1 MSDVVRV
8 SGVAAEGLF
17 VGAWLGL
24 VRRRWRAGLLVFL
37 LITGGAAALLLLSRP
52 VYRAEARLRLGEPPP
67 IGGVS
72 PTGGLFALMRMGGDP
87 FANDLE
93 LMASRSVAEAVV
105 LDAALAVA
113 VDAPRGWHRDS
124 LFSFL
129 SATRETDRGRFDV
142 EWLADGRVRV
152 RRTAPTDSMVGDVA
166 PGDTLSFGGL
176 RVAFRPWREGMPR
189 RVRIRTLPFG
199 EAVRRTRG
207 KVAMA
212 RARREANVVDL
223 SFDHTDPGLTRAVV
237 AAVVDRFV
245 ELRAAVQQRES
256 GETVDSLRRVAVNT
270 ERELAEAE
278 AALEAMQRRARLIA
292 PDVQGEAFIERY
304 TEIAAELEVTRVE
317 RAGITELLEKVE
329 GARDPMQAWAGL
341 AAFPR
346 FLENPT
352 VGELLGR
359 LAALQTQRAD
369 LAWRRAAESRA
380 LAVLDEQIE
389 SIDAS
394 LHALAEAYA
403 SALERAERELSARI
417 AEMDAQL
424 AGMPRELIE
433 LARRQREIRIL
444 SEILVL
450 TEQRLRQEEL
460 RQALTFSNVQVIDP
474 PALRY
479 RPVWPRPKLGLA
491 IALLLGSTF
500 SVLGMVIAE
509 RADRGLRTARQ
520 VREATGAPVVAVA
533 LAGPSGLTFAAE
545 EARAVL
551 VAARAAAGGG
561 ELTLLTLAAADE
573 SALAVEAAR
582 ALGAAFATEEAARRG
597 AELGAPPVH
606 AAPALDRFSSA
617 AAAAVEGAPV
627 MLVVRHG
634 RTTRGAA
641 TRAVALL
648 REAGGALA
656 GAVMV
661 CSRARDVGEV
671 WS

>member
-1 MSDVVRV
+1 MSGVVRG
-8 SGVAAEGLF
+8 SGVATEGSF
-17 VGAWLGL
+17 VASWLGI

-37 LITGGAAALLLLSRP
+37 LVAGGAAALLLLSRP

-67 IGGVS
+67 MGGVS

-93 LMASRSVAEAVV
+93 LMSSRSVTEAVV

-124 LFSFL
+124 LLTFL
-129 SATRETDRGRFDV
+129 SATRETDRGRFQV

-176 RVAFRPWREGMPR
+176 SVAFRPWREGMPR

-256 GETVDSLRRVAVNT
+256 GETVDSLRRVAANT

-278 AALEAMQRRARLIA
+278 AALEAMQRSARLVA
-292 PDVQGEAFIERY
+292 PDVQGEAFVERY
-304 TEIAAELEVTRVE
+304 TEMAAELEVTRVE
-317 RAGITELLEKVE
+317 RAGITELLEKVAE
-329 GARDPMQAWAGL
+329 ARDPMQAWAGL

-352 VGELLGR
+352 VGDLLGR

-369 LAWRRAAESRA
+369 LAWRRAEESRT

-394 LHALAEAYA
+394 LRALAEAYA
-403 SALERAERELSARI
+403 SALERSERELGARL
-417 AEMDAQL
+417 AEMDAEL

-479 RPVWPRPKLGLA
+479 RPVWPRKKVGLA

-500 SVLGMVIAE
+500 SVLGMMVAE
-509 RADRGLRTARQ
+509 RADRGLRSARQ

-533 LAGPSGLTFAAE
+533 LADLRGMTFTPE
-545 EARAVL
+545 EAHAVL
-551 VAARAAAGGG
+551 MAARAAVGG
-561 ELTLLTLAAADE
+561 EAVTLLTLAAADE
-573 SALAVEAAR
+573 PALAVEAAR
-582 ALGAAFATEEAARRG
+582 ALGAAFAAAEAERRG

-617 AAAAVEGAPV
+617 AAAVAAGAPV

-634 RTTRGAA
+634 RTTQDAA
-641 TRAVALL
+641 MRAAALL

>member
-1 MSDVVRV
+1 MGS
-8 SGVAAEGLF
+8 
-17 VGAWLGL
+17 WLGV

-37 LITGGAAALLLLSRP
+37 LVTGGTIALILLSRP
-52 VYRAEARLRLGEPPP
+52 IYRSEARLRLGEPPP
-67 IGGVS
+67 MGGVS
-72 PTGGLFALMRMGGDP
+72 PTGGLFSLMRLGGDP

-93 LMASRSVAEAVV
+93 LMASRSVTESVV

-113 VDAPRGWHRDS
+113 VNAPRGWHRDS

-129 SATRETDRGRFDV
+129 SATRETSRARFEA

-152 RRTAPTDSMVGDVA
+152 RRTAPTDSAVGDVA
-166 PGDTLSFGGL
+166 PGDTVAFGGL
-176 RVAFRPWREGMPR
+176 RIAFRPWREGMPR
-189 RVRIRTLPFG
+189 KVRIRTLPFG

-207 KVAMA
+207 KISMA

-223 SFDHTDPGLTRAVV
+223 SFDHRDPGLTRAVV
-237 AAVVDRFV
+237 AAVVDRFI
-245 ELRAAVQQRES
+245 ELRAEVQRRES
-256 GETVDSLRRVAVNT
+256 GETVDSLRRVALNT

-278 AALEAMQRRARLIA
+278 EALEAMQRRARLIA
-292 PDVQGEAFIERY
+292 PDVQGEAFVERY
-304 TEIAAELEVTRVE
+304 IEVAAELEVTRVE
-317 RAGITELLEKVE
+317 RAGIAELLENVG

-352 VGELLGR
+352 VGDLLGR

-369 LAWRRAAESRA
+369 LAWRRAEESRA

-394 LHALAEAYA
+394 LRALAEAYA
-403 SALERAERELSARI
+403 SALERAERELGARI
-417 AEMDAQL
+417 AEMDGEL
-424 AGMPRELIE
+424 AGMPRDLIE

-479 RPVWPRPKLGLA
+479 RPVWPRKKIGLA
-491 IALLLGSTF
+491 IALLLGGTF
-500 SVLGMVIAE
+500 SVLGMVVAE
-509 RADRGLRTARQ
+509 RADRGLRSARQ
-520 VREATGAPVVAVA
+520 VRDAAGVPVVAVA
-533 LAGPSGLTFAAE
+533 VAGPGGLAFAAE

-551 VAARAAAGGG
+551 AAAWAAAGGDAV
-561 ELTLLTLAAADE
+561 TRLTLATADE
-573 SALAVEAAR
+573 PALAVEAAR
-582 ALGAAFATEEAARRG
+582 ALGAAFAAEEAERRG

-606 AAPALDRFSSA
+606 AAPALDRFSGA
-617 AAAAVEGAPV
+617 AAAAAEGAPV
-627 MLVVRHG
+627 MLVVRQG
-634 RTTRGAA
+634 RTTWDAA
-641 TRAVALL
+641 TRAAVLL

-661 CSRARDVGEV
+661 CSRARDVGDV

>member
-1 MSDVVRV
+1 VERGGS
-8 SGVAAEGLF
+8 F
-17 VGAWLGL
+17 VGSWLGL
-24 VRRRWRAGLLVFL
+24 VRRRWRVGLLVFVL
-37 LITGGAAALLLLSRP
+37 VAGGAAAVTLLSRP
-52 VYRAEARLRLGEPPP
+52 IYRAEARLRLGEPPP
-67 IGGVS
+67 MGGVS
-72 PTGGLFALMRMGGDP
+72 PATGGLFALMRMGGDP

-93 LMASRSVAEAVV
+93 LMSSRSVAEAVV
-105 LDAALAVA
+105 LDAALAVQ

-124 LFSFL
+124 LLSSL
-129 SATRETDRGRFDV
+129 SATRETGRARFDV

-152 RRTAPTDSMVGDVA
+152 RRTAPTDSLVGDVA
-166 PGDTLSFGGL
+166 PGDTLSFGGMS
-176 RVAFRPWREGMPR
+176 VAFRPWREGMPR

-207 KVAMA
+207 KVAIA
-212 RARREANVVDL
+212 RARREANVVDI
-223 SFDHTDPGLTRAVV
+223 SFNHWDPGLTRAVV

-245 ELRAAVQQRES
+245 ELRLAVHRRES
-256 GETVDSLRRVAVNT
+256 GETVDSLRRVALST

-278 AALEAMQRRARLIA
+278 EALEALQRRARLIA

-304 TEIAAELEVTRVE
+304 SEVAAELEVTRVE
-317 RAGITELLEKVE
+317 RAGIAELLENVAT
-329 GARDPMQAWAGL
+329 ARDPMQAWAGL

-394 LHALAEAYA
+394 LRALAEAYA

-417 AEMDAQL
+417 AEMDAEL
-424 AGMPRELIE
+424 LGMPRELIE
-433 LARRQREIRIL
+433 LARRQRQIRIL

-491 IALLLGSTF
+491 IAVLLGCAF
-500 SVLGMVIAE
+500 AALGMVIGE
-509 RADRGLRTARQ
+509 RADRGLRSARQ
-520 VREATGAPVVAVA
+520 VRDATGVPVVAVA
-533 LAGPSGLTFAAE
+533 LAGPGGLTFAAE
-545 EARAVL
+545 EALAVL
-551 VAARAAAGGG
+551 AAARAAAGGSV
-561 ELTLLTLAAADE
+561 TALTLAAADE
-573 SALAVEAAR
+573 AELAMEAAR
-582 ALGAAFATEEAARRG
+582 ALSAALAAEEAARRG
-597 AELGAPPVH
+597 AELGAPPVRI
-606 AAPALDRFSSA
+606 APVMDRFSGA
-617 AAAAVEGAPV
+617 VAAVAAGAPV

-634 RTTRGAA
+634 RTTRDAA
-641 TRAVALL
+641 TRAAALL

-661 CSRARDVGEV
+661 CPRARDVGEV